1 MWMYVFSKGAKFCM
15 FYTPVWFDITGS
27 SIAIYNQ
34 KSYSDKYKSYF
45 TSPIGQV
52 EKHKYQWVVYEIEWN
67 VQKYTMRILEWK
79 KHVCYSITFRCILPI
94 QLNFKN
100 PMRNNLTSTLPEV
113 DNWCKIRNL
122 IGQLYMD

>member
-1 MWMYVFSKGAKFCM
+1 M

-45 TSPIGQV
+45 TSPTGQV

-79 KHVCYSITFRCILPI
+79 KKCLLFD
-94 QLNFKN
+94 NF
-100 PMRNNLTSTLPEV
+100 P
-113 DNWCKIRNL
+113 
-122 IGQLYMD
+122 LYFTYPVEFQKSNEK